1 MFFCWQV
8 KQSVDSA
15 ASRSAANAKDLQ
27 KLEAEL
33 NRLKVRLQYDQQS
46 PCNPCS

>member
-1 MFFCWQV
+1 MNICLFIKV

-33 NRLKVRLQYDQQS
+33 NRLKVRLQQYD
-46 PCNPCS
+46 